1 MKHEL
6 EQEEIIKGLILDLR
20 TSLSFVGAC
29 HDLQAIE
36 KAADNVKSLT
46 RLVARAVALID
57 EYMRP
62 NIFGKRVVLIF

>member
-6 EQEEIIKGLILDLR
+6 EQDEIVKGLILNLR
-20 TSLSFVGAC
+20 TLLSLVGAC
-29 HDLQAIE
+29 HDVRAIE

-46 RLVARAVALID
+46 RLVSRAVALID

-62 NIFGKRVVLIF
+62 NIFGTSVVPIF